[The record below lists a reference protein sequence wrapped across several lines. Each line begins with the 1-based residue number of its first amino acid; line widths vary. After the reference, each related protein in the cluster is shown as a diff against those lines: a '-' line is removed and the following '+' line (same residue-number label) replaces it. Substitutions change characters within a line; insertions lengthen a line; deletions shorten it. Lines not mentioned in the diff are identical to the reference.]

1 MTCECMTC
9 IIYPMVTCVCTLH
22 RHNLFLKTRLNSIAC
37 DCVTFTKKVKCVK
50 LTSLLSLGYQM
61 QFCNS
66 FSPKYFISCK
76 KGHKETTKNTNVKY
90 L

>member
-1 MTCECMTC
+1 MHDMWMHGM
-9 IIYPMVTCVCTLH
+9 YNLPYGDMYMH